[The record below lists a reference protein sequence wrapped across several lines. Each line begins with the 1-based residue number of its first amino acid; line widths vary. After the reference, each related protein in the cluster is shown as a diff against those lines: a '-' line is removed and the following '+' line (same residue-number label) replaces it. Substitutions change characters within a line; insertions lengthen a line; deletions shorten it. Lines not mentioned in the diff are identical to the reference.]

1 MAESADGEN
10 MFGCWI
16 ETNDGANVCS
26 DLDWINKWW
35 IKLIVS
41 ALVVHLIA
49 FTVWHATHV
58 SNDINVIKTFSVSR
72 KEHNL

>member
-26 DLDWINKWW
+26 ALIELINDELNKSF
-35 IKLIVS
+35 L
-41 ALVVHLIA
+41 
-49 FTVWHATHV
+49 
-58 SNDINVIKTFSVSR
+58 R
-72 KEHNL
+72 